1 MIMQLMK
8 ERHSVRQYTSQ
19 PIEQEKRDVLCKLV
33 REINESEGLNIQ
45 ILFDEPSCFDS
56 LLAHY
61 GKFVG
66 VNNYIC
72 LVGKK
77 SPELDEKL
85 GYFGEMLVLKAQE
98 LGLNTC
104 WVAMSH
110 GKSRAVINK
119 GEKQVCLISLGY
131 GATMGV
137 AHKSK
142 PIERVCNYSNDAPD
156 WFVNGVNAALLAP
169 TAINQQKF
177 YFELMP
183 DGSVNSKCG
192 KGFYVKVDL
201 GIAKY
206 HFEKVSEVK
215 VN

>member
-19 PIEQEKRDVLCKLV
+19 PIEQEKRDVLCNLV
-33 REINESEGLNIQ
+33 KKINESEGLNIQ
-45 ILFDEPSCFDS
+45 ILYDEPNCFDS

-77 SPELDEKL
+77 SPDLDEKL

-110 GKSRAVINK
+110 GKSKAVINK
-119 GEKQVCLISLGY
+119 GEKQVCIISLGY
-131 GATMGV
+131 GTTMGV

-142 PIERVCNYSNDAPD
+142 PIERVCNYSNNSPD
-156 WFVNGVNAALLAP
+156 WFINGVKAALLAP

-177 YFELMP
+177 FFELMP
-183 DGSVNSKCG
+183 DGSIKAKCG

-206 HFEKVSEVK
+206 HFEKVSDVK

>member
-19 PIEQEKRDVLCKLV
+19 PIEQEKRDVLCNLV
-33 REINESEGLNIQ
+33 KKINESEGLNIQ
-45 ILFDEPSCFDS
+45 ILYDEPSCFDS

-110 GKSRAVINK
+110 GKSKAVINK
-119 GEKQVCLISLGY
+119 GEKQVCIISLGY
-131 GATMGV
+131 GTTMGV

-142 PIERVCNYSNDAPD
+142 PIERVCNYSNNSPD
-156 WFVNGVNAALLAP
+156 WFINGVKAALLAP

-177 YFELMP
+177 FFELMP
-183 DGSVNSKCG
+183 DGSVKAKCG

-206 HFEKVSEVK
+206 HFEKVSDVK